1 MAAKN
6 KQHEANLEALKA
18 HRLATIKAFVKDF
31 GTGAD
36 YESAAIGGAYDTMA
50 ENFAGILIST
60 PPKKT
65 AHALVCGM
73 LASFMRE
80 WHQKTMQSPKRE
92 SLAEA
97 GYSVLSPR
105 PEWLDANEVILVDAT
120 GKQELWFRNDN
131 HASSGVV
138 IDGHDYEFV
147 RTINP

>member
-1 MAAKN
+1 MSKS
-6 KQHEANLEALKA
+6 ERITE
-18 HRLATIKAFVKDF
+18 HRTATVKAFVKDF

-36 YESAAIGGAYDTMA
+36 YESVAIAGAYDQMVSS
-50 ENFAGILIST
+50 FGAGVLVNNS
-60 PPKKT
+60 PKKA
-65 AHALVCGM
+65 AHALAAGM
-73 LASFMRE
+73 LAAYM
-80 WHQKTMQSPKRE
+80 KTWSEQNSINLNSRPKRE

-120 GKQELWFRNDN
+120 GKQELWFRNDG

-147 RTINP
+147 RTVNP